1 MFSRSVLNSLEVSS
15 LKAESAISQL
25 SSLLLIGHHYPHCA
39 QGRVPVLTA
48 VTFVSTPQPISAATP
63 DPSAQSRPSVPGGGI
78 DFLLVP
84 GLPCSPAPGKP
95 TQCAHPAPQGAV
107 QKRGECESRI
117 HKTAFVVSPVSSGWL
132 VFCTQIFHGY
142 AILGEEPVS
151 MQV

>member
-25 SSLLLIGHHYPHCA
+25 SSLLLIGHHYPRRA
-39 QGRVPVLTA
+39 QSRVPVLTA
-48 VTFVSTPQPISAATP
+48 VRFVSTP
-63 DPSAQSRPSVPGGGI
+63 DPSAQPRPSAPGGGI

-95 TQCAHPAPQGAV
+95 TQCAHPAPQGAL